1 MVRLTLMP
9 INRAPSWSCA
19 TARMAL
25 PALVSW
31 TIPVSAAAAGLRD
44 HHDHDELVLDLDSAD
59 GDPPWLKTVS
69 HCFWPDPFHSWPK
82 FWKMKLSPTAVISG
96 ASLGACRSRR

>member
-9 INRAPSWSCA
+9 ISRAPSWSCA

-31 TIPVSAAAAGLRD
+31 TIPVSAASR
-44 HHDHDELVLDLDSAD
+44 
-59 GDPPWLKTVS
+59 
-69 HCFWPDPFHSWPK
+69 
-82 FWKMKLSPTAVISG
+82 TAVITTTTMNLYWTWTPPMWNPIG
-96 ASLGACRSRR
+96 